1 MDDAKHDAPHDYRYS
16 PAPSPPSMVAEP
28 AEAAILDELSI
39 ITHHLRRDPALRG
52 RVLAAVRIEQRRV
65 QDGEPASKLSIGTV
79 ESATGRVELPMHF
92 SMIGCD
98 DIGCGYCEC
107 DE

>member
-1 MDDAKHDAPHDYRYS
+1 MDDAAHGNDCRVTPN
-16 PAPSPPSMVAEP
+16 PAPPSMVAQP

-39 ITHHLRRDPALRG
+39 ITHHLRRDSALRC
-52 RVLAAVRIEQRRV
+52 RVLAAVRVEQRRV
-65 QDGEPASKLSIGTV
+65 QDGEPSSKLSIGTV